1 MAYSGG
7 LGSGMSQ
14 YRYEN
19 ENFFETERDEW
30 IKISNIFER
39 KQFWERI
46 NSFFKVTISSEMI
59 DDLRSFY

>member
-1 MAYSGG
+1 
-7 LGSGMSQ
+7 MSQ